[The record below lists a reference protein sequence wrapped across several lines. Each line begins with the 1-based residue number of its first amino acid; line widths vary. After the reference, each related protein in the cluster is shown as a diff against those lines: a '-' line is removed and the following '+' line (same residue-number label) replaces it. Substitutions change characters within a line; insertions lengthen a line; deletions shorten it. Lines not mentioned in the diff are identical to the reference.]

1 MKELSLE
8 DNEIESLEGFPELW
22 SLMELYL
29 GNNKI
34 VDSKHIKSLTGLS
47 KLIILDLSGNPISKE
62 SSYRFYTLYLLKKL
76 KVLDGISIESPEHQQ
91 AREHFTGRLTEEIL
105 RENLRGKPCEEVTEL
120 DLKGCNLK
128 DFE

>member
-1 MKELSLE
+1 
-8 DNEIESLEGFPELW
+8 
-22 SLMELYL
+22 MELYI

-34 VDSKHIKSLTGLS
+34 SDSKHIKSLSGLS

-91 AREHFTGRLTEEIL
+91 AREHFTGRLT
-105 RENLRGKPCEEVTEL
+105 
-120 DLKGCNLK
+120 
-128 DFE
+128 